1 MVELGESLNQL
12 LTGLEDLG
20 MDAAIPT
27 DMEIDL
33 RHAMNLVDIG
43 DSAAA
48 TAFTVTSPGI
58 NRKSI
63 LRTRSIDDID
73 DGNEADDDMTE
84 EFLSTTSPYGGLLQ
98 EECERQ
104 VAQLLQGELLK
115 SGSRSALL
123 MKTED
128 HGDDTDADVEVID
141 EEEMSNFV
149 DFLQFATSGDFR
161 ECVEGSPKS
170 GSDFL
175 QFAALASAAVGNV
188 PPGTSSIT
196 NTQQLEKDGY
206 INSDLCRKDDAFS
219 MLPVELTL
227 QDPPNVDEFYDR
239 NQEVSDVER
248 IFLCATSPLAC
259 KNVDRKQTIS
269 KKEEP
274 LREPQ
279 YMPAQQ

>member
-48 TAFTVTSPGI
+48 TAFTVPSPGI

-84 EFLSTTSPYGGLLQ
+84 EFLSATSPYGGLLQ
-98 EECERQ
+98 EECDRQ

-188 PPGTSSIT
+188 APGTSSIT
-196 NTQQLEKDGY
+196 KTQQLENDGY
-206 INSDLCRKDDAFS
+206 INSDLGRKDDAFS

-227 QDPPNVDEFYDR
+227 QDPPNVDDFYDR
-239 NQEVSDVER
+239 NQEVTDVER
-248 IFLCATSPLAC
+248 IFLCASSPLTC
-259 KNVDRKQTIS
+259 KKVEKKHTIS

-274 LREPQ
+274 HREPQ
-279 YMPAQQ
+279 YVPAQN